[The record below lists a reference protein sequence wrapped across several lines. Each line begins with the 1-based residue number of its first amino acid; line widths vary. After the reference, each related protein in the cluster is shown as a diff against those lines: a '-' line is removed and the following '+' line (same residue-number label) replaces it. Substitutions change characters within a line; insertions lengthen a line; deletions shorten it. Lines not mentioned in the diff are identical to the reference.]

1 MIIWEPLLLL
11 FTIML
16 LFLMNFAIFTA
27 SFIVYAIFLM
37 ASLSSDTAEHLL
49 SIFLSGLLNQ
59 ELLDHPMISLLLTV
73 LFSGTF

>member
-11 FTIML
+11 FNIML

>member
-1 MIIWEPLLLL
+1 MIIWELLLLL

-37 ASLSSDTAEHLL
+37 PSLISDTAEHLL